1 MPRSF
6 IINVGESKV
15 RSHWTSSYQYII
27 NSMLWQANMPVMWIM
42 NSPNNWLVQF
52 FWSMLSNARIL
63 DYMQILQ
70 WCRATKGQQVICIN
84 LKILQ
89 HTLPHGTLSL
99 IISTLIVNV
108 VQLKYLIHPI
118 EERKSQQ
125 PDQSK
130 WEDLQGSSF
139 DHTSMI
145 SSRIC
150 PRINVMILLNG
161 KITIR
166 MSVKSRNTTK

>member
-1 MPRSF
+1 
-6 IINVGESKV
+6 
-15 RSHWTSSYQYII
+15 
-27 NSMLWQANMPVMWIM
+27 
-42 NSPNNWLVQF
+42 
-52 FWSMLSNARIL
+52 MLSNARIL

-99 IISTLIVNV
+99 IISTLIVNI
-108 VQLKYLIHPI
+108 VQMKYLIHPI

-161 KITIR
+161 KITII
-166 MSVKSRNTTK
+166 MSVNVKKHYQVNSNKKSKTYNKAMKKIVRVEVTSVLF